1 MNLGARLASI
11 PCSKS
16 IPVEIGWTEDE
27 NLLLVLKDGLAMLH
41 DVLGNYIRTLS
52 MLPASQSA
60 DLQSVVK
67 ATVCGFALV
76 VLTSTMMLQ
85 VCNDVSVNT
94 PRVYQMIS
102 GISPTRPV
110 VCLAVQ
116 PPHLTSSGFL
126 EVFLLSLIHI

>member
-76 VLTSTMMLQ
+76 VLQTFRM
-85 VCNDVSVNT
+85 
-94 PRVYQMIS
+94 
-102 GISPTRPV
+102 
-110 VCLAVQ
+110 
-116 PPHLTSSGFL
+116 
-126 EVFLLSLIHI
+126 